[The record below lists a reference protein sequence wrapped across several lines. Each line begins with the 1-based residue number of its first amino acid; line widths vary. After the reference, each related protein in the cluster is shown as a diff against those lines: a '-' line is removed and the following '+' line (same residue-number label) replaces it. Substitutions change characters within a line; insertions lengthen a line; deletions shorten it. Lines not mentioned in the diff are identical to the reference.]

1 MKKRTII
8 IIATL
13 TLAIGAYTI
22 YSFTKKPELKYTT
35 AEVVRGEIL
44 QTVSATG
51 TVEAETKLD
60 LHFMNSERIREINV
74 KVGDSVKKDEVLAKL
89 DTAQLISQ
97 LNKAKAGFN
106 AARANLS
113 KLLEGATVEDIRVS
127 ETAVFNAQ
135 VSLDNAKQN
144 LADTNESVI
153 KDIASAEASV
163 NSAQTSLNSADQSL
177 VNTQITN
184 ENNLDQ
190 DYDVA
195 WNTIN
200 SSLLTAS
207 NSLDTNQTTLD
218 NDDAQDTL
226 SVLNIQYM
234 NNSSQSEAIANSSYN
249 NAKDY
254 INSINSDLS
263 DENIDEAMAQLKS
276 ALENV
281 RATLSDTS
289 DVLGA
294 TITSSKLSQAELD
307 ALKSSISIVRT
318 NTNTAISN
326 LTTAKQNIST
336 QKVTNQ
342 TSLDSAQAAVN
353 SAESA
358 LNLSQQSLGAIKAL
372 SDTKINS
379 SENAV
384 RSAEGAL
391 KQAQDQL
398 ALKTAKPSYSNISL
412 YNAQVQE
419 AQASVN
425 LIESQISDSILVAP
439 QNGIV
444 TEINGEVGESI
455 TSAVN
460 FISIIAS
467 ENFEIKTNISEVDI
481 TKVKI
486 DDKVEITFDALG
498 PDKKFAGSIIEID
511 PAQTEISGVIYYK
524 TTTIFTGN
532 SEIIKPGMT
541 ANLDIITAK
550 KDNVVMIPF
559 QALKEKNKQK
569 YVQVSEDEILRDVF
583 VEVGLR
589 GDVNIEILNGL
600 KGGEKVVT
608 FIEE

>member
-1 MKKRTII
+1 
-8 IIATL
+8 
-13 TLAIGAYTI
+13 
-22 YSFTKKPELKYTT
+22 
-35 AEVVRGEIL
+35 
-44 QTVSATG
+44 
-51 TVEAETKLD
+51 
-60 LHFMNSERIREINV
+60 MNSERIREINV

>member
-1 MKKRTII
+1 
-8 IIATL
+8 
-13 TLAIGAYTI
+13 
-22 YSFTKKPELKYTT
+22 TKKPELKYTT

>member
-1 MKKRTII
+1 MRKKTII
-8 IIATL
+8 IIITL
-13 TLAIGAYTI
+13 VLVVGVYVAY
-22 YSFTKKPELKYTT
+22 SLTKESELKYTT
-35 AEVVRGEIL
+35 AKVMKGEIL

-589 GDVNIEILNGL
+589 GDINIEILNGL
-600 KGGEKVVT
+600 KGGEEVVT